1 MKFKKALLFI
11 KILFFFIIT
20 LSAQGQS
27 LSDSLVKLY
36 LSAEKPEQKI
46 SALENLVEADLNFPD
61 DSLIKFVKEGIRL
74 DKISDGKKHH
84 PVFYIVLA
92 EIYEAEDSLYNAIE
106 QYQNYI
112 DICLLTEEKK
122 SAALGYNRMGNI
134 FIRIADYAKSLEN
147 HLNSLKLREE
157 IKDNEGIAS
166 SYNNIGII
174 YMRQES
180 YDQALEYFN
189 KSLDIVKKDE
199 NEPGIASCFINIGAV
214 YEKLLSFDTALNYYR
229 NSIEINQKFENTKD
243 IASTYSNIAFI
254 YDSKGN
260 ADTALSYYLKSLDL
274 FEKIED
280 KQGVAETYLSIGIF
294 YNTMW
299 EWKEA
304 VIYLEDALN
313 VGKEI
318 HSLDIVMR
326 SANELSSAYAK
337 LNDYKKAYEN
347 HVLYKRAE
355 DRINN
360 EESIKKFTQLEMQH
374 VFDQKQKEQEFRRLI
389 EKRRQKMVNAIFIIG
404 LTFMIILAWIMY
416 RNYKIKHRANI
427 LLSKQKE
434 EIQAQRDEITAS
446 IQYASR
452 IQTAIL
458 PPREFREQI
467 LPEHFILNKPRDIV
481 SGDYF
486 WMTQKGD
493 RTIVVAADCTGHG
506 VPGAFMSM
514 LGVVFLNEIVN
525 KPGIKHANQILH
537 ELREYIIKALHQTG
551 KAGEQ
556 KDGMDMAL
564 VSLDCKT
571 REVEYSG
578 AYNPLYHISH
588 GELNELKADRMPIG
602 IHLSLDPFTNQVIK
616 VKPGD
621 TLYIFS
627 DGYVDQFGG
636 ALGKKFKAPQFKEL
650 LLSIQDKPMK
660 EQKLMLDDNIEKWR
674 EGYDQIDDILVIGI
688 RVE

>member
-1 MKFKKALLFI
+1 MKYKRVFTRI
-11 KILFFFIIT
+11 KILLFFLIT
-20 LSAQGQS
+20 LPTQSQS
-27 LSDSLVKLY
+27 LSDSLINQY
-36 LSAEKPEQKI
+36 LSVIDPEDKI
-46 SALENLVEADLNFPD
+46 YALEIIVQTDLNLPN
-61 DSLIKFVKEGIRL
+61 DSLMQFVKEGIRL
-74 DKISDGKKHH
+74 DKCSDGKKHH
-84 PVFYIVLA
+84 PIFYKVLA
-92 EIYEAEDSLYNAIE
+92 KIYEEQDSLFNAIE
-106 QYQNYI
+106 QYQNYV
-112 DICLLTEEKK
+112 DACLISEDKK
-122 SAALGYNRMGNI
+122 SAALGYNQIGNI
-134 FIRIADYAKSLEN
+134 YIRIADYAKSLEN

-180 YDQALEYFN
+180 YDQALNYFN
-189 KSLDIVKKDE
+189 KSLDIVE
-199 NEPGIASCFINIGAV
+199 NNENKPGMASCFINIGAV
-214 YEKLLSFDTALNYYR
+214 YEKLLSFDTALNYYL
-229 NSIEINQKFENTKD
+229 NSIKINQKFENTKD

-260 ADTALSYYLKSLDL
+260 ADTALSYYLKSLHL
-274 FEKIED
+274 FEKID
-280 KQGVAETYLSIGIF
+280 DRLGVAETYLSIGIF

-299 EWKEA
+299 EWKDA
-304 VIYLEDALN
+304 ISYLENALT

-326 SANELSSAYAK
+326 SAKELSDAYAK
-337 LNDYKKAYEN
+337 LDDFKKAYEN

-389 EKRRQKMVNAIFIIG
+389 EKRKQKMINAFFIIG

-416 RNYKIKHRANI
+416 RSYKVKHRANI

-525 KPGIKHANQILH
+525 KPKVKHASEILH
-537 ELREYIIKALHQTG
+537 ELREYIIKSLHQTG

-564 VSLDCKT
+564 VSLDRKT
-571 REVEYSG
+571 HEVEYSG
-578 AYNPLYHISH
+578 AYNPLYHISN

-602 IHLSLDPFTNQVIK
+602 IHLSLDPFTNQVIT
-616 VKPGD
+616 VKPDD

-636 ALGKKFKAPQFKEL
+636 ALGKKFKAPQFKDL

-660 EQKLMLDDNIEKWR
+660 EQKEVLDESIEKWR
-674 EGYDQIDDILVIGI
+674 EGYEQIDDILVIGI